1 MTPIKILAIS
11 IFAIFL
17 ASCNRPTRLNE
28 KERAVVT
35 ALTKKMGVHCI
46 GRYQI
51 SMPEDV
57 LTFGRAKIQGVSFD
71 AKPMSVDEYRHAI
84 DAYEATLKAT
94 TSPLGYRFLYEYGE
108 GPSKGTKYFVHLEYE
123 GQSGDMSRLVEAY
136 KWDAGYQIKLQI
148 EARDQVNSEYVKE
161 NKGTPYGIPG
171 ELINDVPEKKQL
183 IFDLLRRVEGRADQ
197 SIPAVP
203 GVCFL
208 GGFLPGKAGNPEVV
222 ATQFVPLNHRDVS
235 FDIETDTEIGEPN
248 TLLERGESING
259 VLRHNGGRT
268 IRKGRVTLEGMEAE
282 EWLLSGKT
290 TLGVPGHHLTL
301 EANSKTGSAETPLL
315 TLDMDTGAPN
325 RVLQDKID
333 KASLTEAEAIAVW
346 DAVSRSL
353 RPRPNAF

>member
-1 MTPIKILAIS
+1 MNSLI
-11 IFAIFL
+11 
-17 ASCNRPTRLNE
+17 E
-28 KERAVVT
+28 K
-35 ALTKKMGVHCI
+35 MNVHCV

-57 LTFGRAKIQGVSFD
+57 LTFGRTKIQGVSFD
-71 AKPMSVDEYRHAI
+71 AKPMSMDEYRHAI
-84 DAYEATLKAT
+84 DAHEATLKAT

-136 KWDAGYQIKLQI
+136 KWDAGYQIKLQVD
-148 EARDQVNSEYVKE
+148 ATDMANSEYVKE

-171 ELINDVPEKKQL
+171 ELINDVPEKKRL
-183 IFDLLRRVEGRADQ
+183 IFDLLKRVEGRADQ
-197 SIPAVP
+197 AIPTVP

-208 GGFLPGKAGNPEVV
+208 GGFLPGKAGGPEVV
-222 ATQFVPLNHRDVS
+222 TAQFVPLNHRDVS
-235 FDIETDTEIGEPN
+235 FNIETDTEIQEPS
-248 TLLERGESING
+248 TLLERGESIND

-290 TLGVPGHHLTL
+290 SLGITGHHMTL

-325 RVLQDKID
+325 RVLQGKID
-333 KASLTEAEAIAVW
+333 KASLTGAETIAVW

-353 RPRPNAF
+353 RLRPNAF